1 MPTEDS
7 DITNASSI
15 NQSAPVEQ
23 RPKAT
28 TKVTPRLTVQ
38 ERVELGKAA
47 RTRELRSNH
56 AAWDPPSPRPDPVD
70 LLAAQ
75 AVTRIPELV
84 PIRYGRML
92 ASPFAF
98 YRGAAAIMACDLATT
113 PISGLQVQLCGD
125 AHLSNFG
132 AFASPER
139 DIVFDINDF
148 DETLP
153 GPWEWDV
160 KRLATSCEIAGR
172 ERGFDARQRRSIV
185 LSTVGEYR
193 RAMREFASMRHLEV
207 WYALLDAAKI
217 QARWGV
223 TAKPKDLKKIEADF
237 TPHAHTRDNL
247 RAFEKLTHRVGD
259 QLKIVSHP
267 PLIVPVEEL
276 LPEATDRV
284 LYEKTFQNFLRAYG
298 KTLPDDRRRLLEQ
311 FRLVHTARKVVG
323 VGSVGT
329 RAWIVLLLG
338 RDDQDPLFLQFK
350 EAQASVLEPYAG
362 KSRFT
367 DHGKRVVEGQRMMQ
381 AASDIFL
388 GWYKM
393 PVGMDGKPHDFY
405 ARQLWDWKLAADI
418 ETMPPKELAIY
429 GEMCSWTL
437 ARAHARSGD
446 RIAIGAYLGKG
457 ETFDQ
462 ALAEFAVAY
471 ADQNQRDYQALV
483 DAVKSGRLQAE
494 TGV

>member
-1 MPTEDS
+1 MKKKQKEESISTSPADAPISTPAEAGPVPLSMP
-7 DITNASSI
+7 A
-15 NQSAPVEQ
+15 Q
-23 RPKAT
+23 RTAMGRT
-28 TKVTPRLTVQ
+28 ARTKVPR
-38 ERVELGKAA
+38 AD
-47 RTRELRSNH
+47 H
-56 AAWDPPSPRPDPVD
+56 AAWDPPGDRPDPVD
-70 LLAAQ
+70 LLEAQ

-98 YRGAAAIMACDLATT
+98 YRGAAAIMASDLATT
-113 PISGLQVQLCGD
+113 PNSGLHVQLCGD

-132 AFASPER
+132 GFASPER

-160 KRLATSCEIAGR
+160 KRLAASIEIAGR

-185 LSTVGEYR
+185 LATAGEYR
-193 RAMREFASMRHLEV
+193 GAMREFAAMRNLDV

-223 TAKPKDLKKIEADF
+223 TAKPKNLKKIEADL
-237 TPHAHTRDNL
+237 THAHTRDNL
-247 RAFEKLTHRVGD
+247 RAFEKLTHRVDD

-267 PLIVPVEEL
+267 PLIVPYEEL
-276 LPEATDRV
+276 LSEGSDRFKMV
-284 LYEKTFQNFLRAYG
+284 ETFQDLLHAYG
-298 KTLPDDRRRLLEQ
+298 KTLPDDRRRLLSQ
-311 FRLVHTARKVVG
+311 FHYVHLARKVVG

-329 RAWIVLLLG
+329 RTWIALLLG

-350 EAQASVLEPYAG
+350 ETQASVLEPYAG

-367 DHGKRVVEGQRMMQ
+367 EHGKRVVEGQRLMQ

-388 GWYKM
+388 GWERV
-393 PVGMDGKPHDFY
+393 PEGLDGQPHDFY
-405 ARQLWDWKLAADI
+405 IRQLWDWKLSADV
-418 ETMPPKELAIY
+418 ETMSPKEMTIY
-429 GEMCSWTL
+429 GEMCGWTL

-457 ETFDQ
+457 DSFDQ
-462 ALAEFAVAY
+462 ALAEFAAAY
-471 ADQNQRDYQALV
+471 ADQNQRDYQALL
-483 DAVKSGRLQAE
+483 DAVKSGRLKAE
-494 TGV
+494 TEV

>member
-1 MPTEDS
+1 MKKKHKEE
-7 DITNASSI
+7 SI
-15 NQSAPVEQ
+15 STSPADAPISTPAEA
-23 RPKAT
+23 RP
-28 TKVTPRLTVQ
+28 VHHSTPADRAA
-38 ERVELGKAA
+38 LGRAA
-47 RTRELRSNH
+47 RSKVPRADH
-56 AAWDPPSPRPDPVD
+56 VGWDPPADRPDPVD

-98 YRGAAAIMACDLATT
+98 YRGAAAIMASDLAAT
-113 PISGLQVQLCGD
+113 PNSGLHVQLCGD
-125 AHLSNFG
+125 AHLANFG
-132 AFASPER
+132 GFASPER

-160 KRLATSCEIAGR
+160 KRLAASCEIAGR

-185 LSTVGEYR
+185 LATVGEYR
-193 RAMREFASMRHLEV
+193 RAMREFAAMRNLDV

-217 QARWGV
+217 QSRWGV
-223 TAKPKDLKKIEADF
+223 TAKLKDLKKIEADF

-247 RAFEKLTHRVGD
+247 RAFEKLTQRVGD
-259 QLKIVSHP
+259 QLRIVSHP
-267 PLIVPVEEL
+267 PLVVPIEEL
-276 LPEATDRV
+276 LPETIDRHQTEQLFRDFV
-284 LYEKTFQNFLRAYG
+284 RGYG
-298 KTLPDDRRRLLEQ
+298 KTLQDDRRHLLEQ
-311 FRLVHTARKVVG
+311 FHYVHLARKVVG

-338 RDDQDPLFLQFK
+338 RDDEDPLFLQLK

-367 DHGKRVVEGQRMMQ
+367 DHGKRVVEGQRLMQ

-388 GWYKM
+388 GWERM
-393 PVGMDGKPHDFY
+393 LEGLDGQPHDFY
-405 ARQLWDWKLAADI
+405 ARQLWDWKLAADV

-429 GEMCSWTL
+429 GEMCGWTL

-446 RIAIGAYLGKG
+446 RIAIGAYLGKA